1 MPVLLFLSRASFALS
16 CFSLSLTQRPTKKK
30 TVFLA
35 AAALSLSLSLFS
47 LSLPLSFLSLSLL
60 FPLFLL
66 LAPNE

>member
-35 AAALSLSLSLFS
+35 AAALSLSLSLLSLSPSLFS
-47 LSLPLSFLSLSLL
+47 LSLPVI
-60 FPLFLL
+60 PLIS
-66 LAPNE
+66 APRSQ